1 VDDEYRSGGADQGDV
16 ASAVM
21 AGSMLAWAPLRSD
34 PPTKVLSDALPATSS
49 ACLVVLA
56 LRLTIRE
63 LAQSTLHL
71 LHELTTQPKI
81 QEFSPK
87 SGTAPKSDLI
97 APLPSHFPADSQL
110 PLAMVQ
116 ESYNRNLWITHSPV
130 SAAYLP

>member
-1 VDDEYRSGGADQGDV
+1 
-16 ASAVM
+16 
-21 AGSMLAWAPLRSD
+21 
-34 PPTKVLSDALPATSS
+34 
-49 ACLVVLA
+49 LVVLA

-116 ESYNRNLWITHSPV
+116 DAPAATPSKNGCFIDLNNIHGTNGLQNALSNLING
-130 SAAYLP
+130 